1 MTTQTMERIL
11 LTRGD
16 LPRLG
21 IKVTN
26 TTLLRME
33 ASGQFPKR
41 LRLSPHSVAWLAS
54 EVHLHIQALA
64 TAREAA

>member
-1 MTTQTMERIL
+1 MTTQAVERIL

-21 IKVTN
+21 IKVAN

-33 ASGQFPKR
+33 AAGQFPKR

-54 EVHLHIQALA
+54 EVQAHIETLAL
-64 TAREAA
+64 AREAA